1 MKYAQAL
8 HHAAGVLQGPC
19 GLEEIE
25 KFQNYLQEF
34 QIVIVSADHGFHT
47 IFPGPSASKVL
58 GVLKAGTHFHS
69 LTSLKGFFV
78 RDAFCVHCGKSYKT
92 GGKTKRPHNFRGTV
106 SVACM
111 QHHCPNA
118 ASRQQVLCYG
128 CGRFVK
134 GPTCL
139 MAHRTK
145 TVNGKEASS
154 SDKPSICR
162 AYKKCQSC
170 KKQVTGK
177 EVKYHKCL
185 HSKCPSCKQCVDLK
199 NHKCFIQVIK
209 EETEDVSS
217 SGEQEEQEEELSEG
231 EVSSTEEQG
240 IEEAEELSEG
250 EVSSTEEQER
260 SPVQKTKE

>member
-1 MKYAQAL
+1 
-8 HHAAGVLQGPC
+8 
-19 GLEEIE
+19 
-25 KFQNYLQEF
+25 
-34 QIVIVSADHGFHT
+34 
-47 IFPGPSASKVL
+47 
-58 GVLKAGTHFHS
+58 
-69 LTSLKGFFV
+69 
-78 RDAFCVHCGKSYKT
+78 
-92 GGKTKRPHNFRGTV
+92 
-106 SVACM
+106 
-111 QHHCPNA
+111 
-118 ASRQQVLCYG
+118 
-128 CGRFVK
+128 
-134 GPTCL
+134 

-170 KKQVTGK
+170 KKQLTGK

-199 NHKCFIQVIK
+199 NHKCFIEVIK

-217 SGEQEEQEEELSEG
+217 TGEGEEEELSEG

-240 IEEAEELSEG
+240 IEEAEELSEL

-260 SPVQKTKE
+260 SRVQKNKE